1 VAATLLILFAPCL
14 GAAPE
19 VEPAHSGNVLYGAI
33 LKGETT
39 IDGRRIEFPAPVLRD
54 DQDAAAQR
62 AALKG
67 VVGSEGELKE
77 FLRDSVAAPF
87 ILRARDEKTERGDI
101 IRRADLW
108 FAVRADLGQ
117 IDPDAVLGRAGKD
130 DRPIEAGNMEFRA
143 RILSPDDLAA
153 RSIEVTRPVKE
164 RIEKSTHIVGKLL
177 DRIEVEATDRAIATR
192 SARSWVVASRTDRK
206 FDDDKAFPNRWR
218 AIDGSKAK
226 ADAAHPYAGGAGYVK
241 VGALHEPAGV
251 LVVEAHFA
259 FAEPRAWFDGAPILR
274 SKFSLV
280 AQDQIRRLRR
290 ELAGRKISSDWRRLP
305 SYKVGHLLW
314 YDRGFLRDA
323 RPLLLSPGPGRFA
336 GLRNGY

>member
-1 VAATLLILFAPCL
+1 MP

-19 VEPAHSGNVLYGAI
+19 VEPAHAGNALYRA
-33 LKGETT
+33 LLDGETS
-39 IDGRRIEFPAPVLRD
+39 IDGRRVAFPAPVLRD
-54 DQDAAAQR
+54 GQDAAAQR

-67 VVGSEGELKE
+67 VVGSEAELKE

-87 ILRARDEKTERGDI
+87 ILKARDETTERGDL

-108 FAVRADLGQ
+108 FAVRAELGQ

-143 RILSPDDLAA
+143 RLLGGDDLAA
-153 RSIEVTRPVKE
+153 RSIEAGKAGKDRVE
-164 RIEKSTHIVGKLL
+164 RYAHVVGRLL
-177 DRIEVEATDRAIATR
+177 DRIEVEATDRTVGTQ
-192 SARSWVVASRTDRK
+192 SAESWVVASRTDPR
-206 FDDDKAFPNRWR
+206 FEDDKTFPNRWR
-218 AIDGSKAK
+218 AIDRGKAK
-226 ADAAHPYAGGAGYVK
+226 TGAAHPYAGGAGYVK

-251 LVVEAHFA
+251 LVVEVHLA

-290 ELAGRKISSDWRRLP
+290 ELAGRKP
-305 SYKVGHLLW
+305 
-314 YDRGFLRDA
+314 
-323 RPLLLSPGPGRFA
+323 PQGRTP
-336 GLRNGY
+336 R